1 MDAQKADKHLAS
13 FDGGP
18 LDGARLHVSE
28 LARAVTLVVGPR
40 RITYVR
46 STVDSFALDSTHARA
61 PHAWADNVLAAD
73 LDGISTV
80 TVALR
85 RSAA

>member
-1 MDAQKADKHLAS
+1 MNADKHLAS

-28 LARAVTLVVGPR
+28 LAIAVTIVVGR
-40 RITYVR
+40 RSFTYVR
-46 STVDSFALDSTHARA
+46 STIDSFAFSSQDARS
-61 PHAWADNVLAAD
+61 PIAWADNVLNAD

-80 TVALR
+80 SIARMRVA
-85 RSAA
+85 A